1 MRGHRLDE
9 FAFNQARGVLSSA
22 FARETLW
29 MSRLVLQSPALDGE
43 REVEIQLEQRLQIRV
58 GNAAGPRVV
67 DVPTALRQAAERGFS
82 IRRTEGAKF

>member
-1 MRGHRLDE
+1 
-9 FAFNQARGVLSSA
+9 
-22 FARETLW
+22 

-67 DVPTALRQAAERGFS
+67 DVPMALRQAAERGFF
-82 IRRTEGAKF
+82 IRRTEGAKS